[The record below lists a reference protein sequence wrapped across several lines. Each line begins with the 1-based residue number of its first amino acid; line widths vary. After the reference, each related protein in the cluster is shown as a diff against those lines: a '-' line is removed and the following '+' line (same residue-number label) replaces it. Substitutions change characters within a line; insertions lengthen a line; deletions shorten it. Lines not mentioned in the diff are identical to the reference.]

1 MALGKRLLYIFSF
14 IIFLLLIPFI
24 AMQFSDQVNWTA
36 SDFLIMGFLL
46 LGFGLLIDL
55 VLRKV
60 KTKSSRAYLV
70 IGIVVLFLLVWAEL
84 AVGIFG
90 TPLVVVRPK
99 ITFCILKLNEIPFH
113 LYLPKGKAP
122 LDMGSC
128 SICCYLFRPVP
139 WTTPGKII

>member
-90 TPLVVVRPK
+90 TP
-99 ITFCILKLNEIPFH
+99 F
-113 LYLPKGKAP
+113 G
-122 LDMGSC
+122 GS
-128 SICCYLFRPVP
+128 
-139 WTTPGKII
+139 